1 MIACIFQDMAVHR
14 VCVYV
19 SVGASMCIYIYTYIW
34 VCVYMG
40 IGGSDHSKSKK
51 AKGSSVV
58 SSSLLIV
65 T

>member
-19 SVGASMCIYIYTYIW
+19 SVGASMCIYIYIYMGM
-34 VCVYMG
+34 CVYG
-40 IGGSDHSKSKK
+40 YRGSDHRKSKK

-58 SSSLLIV
+58 SS
-65 T
+65 